1 MPETEALKALTYTP
15 ASYIGASDLVGAV
28 KKNMIANLL
37 ITSGNIFSDD
47 CVIYENWVQG
57 VPYRMVDLRI
67 KDLRGTYTLKIDT
80 VQYKMV
86 LSGTFDKPS
95 LKLYYRFN

>member
-1 MPETEALKALTYTP
+1 M
-15 ASYIGASDLVGAV
+15 IGAADLVGAV

-37 ITSGNIFSDD
+37 ITSGNIFSED

-57 VPYRMVDLRI
+57 APYRLIDMRI

-80 VQYKMV
+80 AKYKLA
-86 LSGTFDKPS
+86 LSGTFDKPTIKADS
-95 LKLYYRFN
+95 